1 MFEKWCSKENPTRW
15 KSGHGMDTFGMRY
28 NRRSNENIRIS
39 KGKSHANG
47 KRIDGIIAA
56 IMALGG
62 SLFAKGTFEV
72 FQRNE

>member
-1 MFEKWCSKENPTRW
+1 MEWMLGCVTIED
-15 KSGHGMDTFGMRY
+15 H
-28 NRRSNENIRIS
+28 NENIRIS

-62 SLFAKGTFEV
+62 SPKK
-72 FQRNE
+72 NNPSIKK